1 MEEMEQM
8 KKIDKN
14 FRPWPS
20 TLSKVKMD
28 SNAA

>member
-1 MEEMEQM
+1 MGEMEQM

-14 FRPWPS
+14 FPPSPS